1 MHHYVMLLA
10 NPLELR
16 MCPFFLCHIDSKIA
30 TFVSWGALN
39 FSSIRFDCSL
49 PAHRPTERFS
59 SRFEAP
65 A

>member
-1 MHHYVMLLA
+1 MHHDVMLLA

-16 MCPFFLCHIDSKIA
+16 MCPFFLCKIA

-49 PAHRPTERFS
+49 PAHRPTKKRFS